1 MLLNLNHKERIGKF
15 IQYLLENDYDEAQL
29 QFDNDVPSIN
39 YLVVANVKRGDF
51 FWRAFEF
58 LPNGDI
64 VENFSDGGSDFI
76 DDIYP
81 PEQTTHPC
89 YQKVVETLRE
99 LNDKVDEVEFLAKP
113 KPSATIYLLDGT
125 IEQIF

>member
-39 YLVVANVKRGDF
+39 YLVAANVKRGDF

-89 YQKVVETLRE
+89 YQKVVETFRE

>member
-1 MLLNLNHKERIGKF
+1 MLLCLKHEERIGKF
-15 IQYLLENDYDEAQL
+15 IQYLLENDFNEVQLSFDDE
-29 QFDNDVPSIN
+29 VSSVK
-39 YLVVANVKRGDF
+39 YLVAANTKRGDF

-58 LPNGDI
+58 LPSGDI

-81 PEQTTHPC
+81 SEQTTHPC
-89 YQKVVETLRE
+89 YQKVVERLYE
-99 LNDKVDEVEFLAKP
+99 LNDKVDEVEFLSKP

-125 IEQIF
+125 QEQIF